1 MKSYPS
7 LLTALFL
14 LSVIFSSCH
23 KGPIEVPDDARNVAV
38 EDIQQVADANRA
50 FGLEIFQKVAAKE
63 DHHENIL
70 LSPLS
75 FHTAMNMAVNGAAS
89 TTRDQM
95 LEAMHS
101 ADWKMEDLN
110 DQQADWRY
118 YLQEQSGHPTLI
130 EANAF
135 FKDPNRILAH
145 EDFENTLVDHYDA
158 AIESRDFSEGSA
170 KEDINMW
177 VKENTQGKI
186 DQIVD
191 EIKDEDIAFLL
202 NAIYYKASWSRG
214 FDKDLT
220 RNAPFITGQGDTT
233 EVPFVNADRNFTFME
248 DGTFMAVDLPFE
260 DSTYS
265 LTMIRPQDGVV
276 FFQDW
281 IQGLTVEFFDNMY
294 ENMQFQR
301 AHVYFPKMELSYK
314 KLLNEAL
321 IEQGMERAFSG
332 AADFSNMG
340 QSLIGG
346 NIYISKVN
354 HKCVLE
360 IDEEGA
366 EGAAVTSVGISVTS
380 APPVLSFNQPFLLVL
395 RHIETNSLVF
405 IGRVMDPSK

>member
-1 MKSYPS
+1 MKNSISIYLS
-7 LLTALFL
+7 CLFAALFL
-14 LSVIFSSCH
+14 ISCEKSNDIPPIQDQVSVES
-23 KGPIEVPDDARNVAV
+23 
-38 EDIQQVADANRA
+38 IQQVAAANRA

-63 DHHENIL
+63 AHSENIL

-101 ADWKMEDLN
+101 ASWNMEDLN

-145 EDFENTLVDHYDA
+145 EDFENTLVNQYDA
-158 AIESRDFSEGSA
+158 AIESRNFSEESA
-170 KEDINMW
+170 KTDINNW

-186 DQIVD
+186 DQIIE

-202 NAIYYKASWSRG
+202 NAIYYKANWSRG

-220 RNAPFITGQGDTT
+220 RNGPFITGQGDTT
-233 EVPFVNADRNFTFME
+233 EVPFVNADRNFTFIE

-276 FFQDW
+276 FIQDW

-321 IEQGMERAFSG
+321 IEQGMSKAFSG
-332 AADFSNMG
+332 DADFSNMG

-380 APPVLSFNQPFLLVL
+380 APPVLNFNQPFLLVL

>member
-1 MKSYPS
+1 MKSYTS

-14 LSVIFSSCH
+14 LSVLFGSCH

-101 ADWKMEDLN
+101 ADWNMEDLN

-265 LTMIRPQDGVV
+265 LTMIRPQDGVA

-314 KLLNEAL
+314 KLLNEAM
-321 IEQGMERAFSG
+321 IEQGMERAFNGS
-332 AADFSNMG
+332 ADFSNMG